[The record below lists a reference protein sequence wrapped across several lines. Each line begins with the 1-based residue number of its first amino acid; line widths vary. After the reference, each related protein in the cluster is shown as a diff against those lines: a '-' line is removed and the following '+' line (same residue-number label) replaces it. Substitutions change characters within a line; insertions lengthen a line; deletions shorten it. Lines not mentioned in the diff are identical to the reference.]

1 MKKIAEKEK
10 FQTCGIFP
18 RKMED
23 NEEYIQR
30 IIKTMQT
37 YQIDTINR
45 YSYMQKALRDSSLR
59 QKEILLNSGFGK
71 YF

>member
-1 MKKIAEKEK
+1 
-10 FQTCGIFP
+10 
-18 RKMED
+18 MED

>member
-1 MKKIAEKEK
+1 
-10 FQTCGIFP
+10 
-18 RKMED
+18 MED

-37 YQIDTINR
+37 YQVDTINR
-45 YSYMQKALRDSSLR
+45 YSYMQKALTDASLKK
-59 QKEILLNSGFGK
+59 KEILLKSGFGK